1 MSLRLLTGGEAVA
14 YAMRQI
20 DPDVVP
26 AYPITPQT
34 PIIQGYAKFVADG
47 VAHGELID
55 VESEHSAM
63 SAAIGAALAGAR
75 TMTAT
80 SSQGLALMTEVVR
93 IETDGQTLVFCGSNK
108 HFPIVP
114 QFWPSQQRRQA
125 LLCIREHL
133 LMRSIPIETRR
144 TASWRWQCNTR
155 V

>member
-63 SAAIGAALAGAR
+63 SAAIGSASGKPSHTAPRPASTTRELHMSEEKCRASASSASLDVFLATRDRLRAR
-75 TMTAT
+75 
-80 SSQGLALMTEVVR
+80 L
-93 IETDGQTLVFCGSNK
+93 
-108 HFPIVP
+108 
-114 QFWPSQQRRQA
+114 
-125 LLCIREHL
+125 
-133 LMRSIPIETRR
+133 
-144 TASWRWQCNTR
+144 
-155 V
+155 